1 MTFNEKIDKY
11 MEENDIPNLKQF
23 ANMAGIPY
31 TTLRD
36 FYEKQSADNSR
47 LSTIRTI
54 SEFMKCSMDYLSF
67 DDLNLPNQI
76 KINGI
81 DLNNDIS
88 LDSIDNYNRALDE
101 VELLFDKHKDI
112 LTSKDK
118 AIIKTI
124 IEERK
129 KEIDKELGEE

>member
-88 LDSIDNYNRALDE
+88 LDSIDNYNRTLDE

-129 KEIDKELGEE
+129 KEIDKELDNE